1 MKAMIFAAG
10 LGTRFKP
17 WTEKHPKALAP
28 VNGRSL
34 LQHNIQY
41 LQRFGIRDVV
51 VNVHH
56 FSNQV
61 IETINENGGWGS
73 NIIISDEAD
82 GVLETGGGLFKAREL
97 LGTQTFITINVDILT
112 SLDLG
117 KLILFHQQQ
126 EAMISLCI
134 ADRDTSRF
142 LLFDEANGLCGW
154 RNIKDDSA
162 IEKIVVPHSNLKQK
176 AYSGIAVFQPEVLN
190 LIPFT
195 GKFSLIDVFLHLAPA
210 HKIVGYNHSGDTWID
225 VGRPESVPLAEAMFT

>member
-56 FSNQV
+56 FSSQI

-73 NIIISDEAD
+73 NIMISDEAD
-82 GVLETGGGLFKAREL
+82 GVLETGGGLLKAREL

-126 EAMISLCI
+126 EAMITLCI

-162 IEKIVVPHSNLKQK
+162 VEKIVVPHSNLSKK
-176 AYSGIAVFQPEVLN
+176 HTAALLF
-190 LIPFT
+190 
-195 GKFSLIDVFLHLAPA
+195 FSR
-210 HKIVGYNHSGDTWID
+210 KY
-225 VGRPESVPLAEAMFT
+225 